1 MPRRS
6 KNQNRRRGR
15 GGRGVL
21 PSFGHQGESRS
32 LEPRGTIRF
41 PFRKVFQFSTSAST
55 GLTMTTLNASSCGAR
70 INSLAPNFQNYRMRE
85 LSFTLLPSAQGSDV
99 CFGYTPQPLEN
110 LLPSTYVQILEEM
123 PFTLTDGGFQ
133 TVPTTLD
140 VPTKYLMR
148 KEQPWLRVTTA
159 TGDTLGETSFGS
171 LTGATKFTSSIAIT
185 VMMDGV
191 IEFCNPTVS
200 GFSAEPVKDSE
211 EKEPSI
217 PSNMKRRP
225 FRMPIDP
232 DELTAG
238 FELADRSCA
247 IARQEV
253 RAEEKERASTHG
265 HCAEFEVSS
274 DWASASGD
282 LPDLTE
288 NQVADLFK
296 KFCLLVK
303 PVKANVK
310 PSA

>member
-1 MPRRS
+1 
-6 KNQNRRRGR
+6 
-15 GGRGVL
+15 
-21 PSFGHQGESRS
+21 
-32 LEPRGTIRF
+32 
-41 PFRKVFQFSTSAST
+41 
-55 GLTMTTLNASSCGAR
+55 
-70 INSLAPNFQNYRMRE
+70 
-85 LSFTLLPSAQGSDV
+85 V
-99 CFGYTPQPLEN
+99 CFGFTPQPLEN

-133 TVPTTLD
+133 SVPTTLN

-148 KEQPWLRVTTA
+148 KEQPWLRVVSI

-185 VMMDGV
+185 IMMDGV

-200 GFSAEPVKDSE
+200 GFAAKPVEDS
-211 EKEPSI
+211 KEPPI
-217 PSNMKRRP
+217 PRFDKVVKRP

-238 FELADRSCA
+238 FVLADC
-247 IARQEV
+247 V
-253 RAEEKERASTHG
+253 NTDGVTGDGLAEEKERASRHG
-265 HCAEFEVSS
+265 HSAEFEVSS

-288 NQVADLFK
+288 KQVADLFK